1 MRARIESLGISDS
14 LRGWGRKR
22 GSVDH
27 AVIAGRHCL
36 RASSYA
42 PSDVNLL
49 INAGVYRDRHI
60 GEPAM
65 ATFVQ
70 RKLKINP
77 EFHEKKTFSFDV
89 INGGCGMLSAFSILA
104 QMIGSG
110 AIRLG
115 MVVSSD
121 CNSDKN
127 PDPSFAYR
135 PSGSAALVDI
145 SPDADRGFGRFVFD
159 HFPEHAELYTGVIDI
174 AEKRGK
180 IRIFQDERL
189 MDAYLSAAPKTFDK
203 LLAAE
208 NLKREEVDWVI
219 PSQISPEFPAHLSTA
234 LGIPPTKVLDCTGIL
249 KADTFTTSV
258 FLSLYHAQKSKRIA
272 AGNRI
277 VFLTL
282 GSGVT
287 VGCAAYYT

>member
-1 MRARIESLGISDS
+1 MRARIESLGISAS
-14 LRGWGRKR
+14 LGGLLRKR

-36 RASSYA
+36 GTSRYA
-42 PSDVNLL
+42 PSDVNIL
-49 INAGVYRDRHI
+49 INSGVYRDKHI

-70 RKLKINP
+70 RRLKINP
-77 EFHEKKTFSFDV
+77 EFHKQKTFSFDV
-89 INGGCGMLSAFSILA
+89 INGGCGMLSAFSILT

-121 CNSDKN
+121 CNPDRD
-127 PDPSFAYR
+127 PDPNYAYR
-135 PSGSAALVDI
+135 PSGTAALVDI

-159 HFPEHAELYTGVIDI
+159 YFPEHSDLYTAVVDI
-174 AEKRGK
+174 NEKRGK
-180 IRIFQDERL
+180 IRIFQDEKL
-189 MDAYLSAAPKTFDK
+189 MDAYLSAAPTTFDK
-203 LLAAE
+203 LLKAE
-208 NLKREEVDWVI
+208 SLDRQDIDYVI
-219 PSQISPEFPAHLSTA
+219 PSQISPEFIARLSTA
-234 LGIPPTKVLDCTGIL
+234 LSISPTKVLDCTRIL
-249 KADTFTTSV
+249 KADTFTTSA
-258 FLSLYHAQKSKRIA
+258 FLSLYHAQRSKSIV

-277 VFLTL
+277 VFLTF

-287 VGCAAYYT
+287 VGSAVYYL